1 MLFLNFTGDHV
12 DSFKSKFH
20 DIALHNKGKG
30 ISFLIADVEASQGPL
45 EVIVF
50 PPHPFL
56 LLFLIAYSFG
66 MFTLYLVWA
75 ASTLDSKMTWY
86 LSSSY

>member
-20 DIALHNKGKG
+20 DVALHNKGKG
-30 ISFLIADVEASQGPL
+30 ISFLIADVEESQGPL
-45 EVIVF
+45 EVIF
-50 PPHPFL
+50 FHPTHFYCY
-56 LLFLIAYSFG
+56 FLIAYSFG

-75 ASTLDSKMTWY
+75 GSTLDSKMTWY